1 MRIPVGDTFPSST
14 LKRLGE
20 GGLEDVKTDDLLK
33 GRKVVIFTLPGAFTP
48 GCSITHL
55 PGYVAKAD
63 EIKAKGVD
71 EIVCIAVNDAFV
83 MKAWGEA
90 HGAAGKVSMLADGN
104 ADLARALGMDV
115 DLAAP
120 GMGTRI
126 KRASMT
132 IEDGVVKDLNIEP
145 AKDIDVS
152 SAESCVARL

>member
-1 MRIPVGDTFPSST
+1 MTIQVGDKFPSST

-20 GGLEDVKTDDLLK
+20 GGLEDVQTDNLLE

-48 GCSITHL
+48 GCSMTHL

-90 HGAAGKVSMLADGN
+90 QGTEGKVTMLADGN
-104 ADLARALGMDV
+104 GDLARALGMDV

-132 IEDGVVKDLNIEP
+132 VENGVVKDLNIEP
-145 AKDIDVS
+145 GKDIDVS
-152 SAESCVARL
+152 SANSCLMRL